1 MQRNRDLN
9 GDGNIDG
16 DEIKW
21 YTPALDQYCAFWYGE
36 EALPTYARLF
46 QGSVADVVQNY
57 VDHDNCHHYLTS
69 TSGNKGLFYAIEGS
83 SYNSYP
89 QQYASLT
96 HNTRCIRNL
105 KNATEAPVEA
115 TKLIGRYISVNNFVE
130 SAYRNSTQ
138 NGPYPQHHERDI
150 ANKLPHA
157 FKVAKNDITEFNINV
172 TKDLRAPNISSAVSR
187 NGQTTLTFA
196 SVESGAVAYYYTTTN
211 TASQDNRIEPVNNQF
226 VIEDFVLV
234 DGDGKTYSAPNID
247 ITATTATVNTI
258 NLKFASVED
267 GATYSYS
274 TSQNGN
280 KTSFTITNNEFTIN
294 YNYSYG
300 TYRTTFDVW
309 IWATKDNQS
318 LYTRVRITRGG
329 TSGNR
334 TYTASIHSKQDDVT
348 TETPPTKLYIWA
360 FDQTMLE
367 FSNPTIVT
375 YAGIEVGDDKTITRN
390 AISDYDDMRWA
401 AITQD
406 LCADYTE
413 STDPDGAP
421 KWRVPN
427 QRELTAINHYN
438 TELKIV
444 GTYKH
449 AYFSC
454 TQYSNAINASAPVGS
469 SSNSRRYS
477 YMIENND
484 KNHTA
489 ANYIGGGVV
498 ALDTRAT
505 SYHIRCVRDL
515 APGEVMKKDDT
526 TDSEGGDGGGI

>member
-1 MQRNRDLN
+1 
-9 GDGNIDG
+9 
-16 DEIKW
+16 
-21 YTPALDQYCAFWYGE
+21 
-36 EALPTYARLF
+36 
-46 QGSVADVVQNY
+46 
-57 VDHDNCHHYLTS
+57 
-69 TSGNKGLFYAIEGS
+69 
-83 SYNSYP
+83 
-89 QQYASLT
+89 
-96 HNTRCIRNL
+96 
-105 KNATEAPVEA
+105 
-115 TKLIGRYISVNNFVE
+115 
-130 SAYRNSTQ
+130 
-138 NGPYPQHHERDI
+138 
-150 ANKLPHA
+150 
-157 FKVAKNDITEFNINV
+157 
-172 TKDLRAPNISSAVSR
+172 
-187 NGQTTLTFA
+187 
-196 SVESGAVAYYYTTTN
+196 
-211 TASQDNRIEPVNNQF
+211 
-226 VIEDFVLV
+226 
-234 DGDGKTYSAPNID
+234 
-247 ITATTATVNTI
+247 
-258 NLKFASVED
+258 LKFASVED
-267 GATYSYS
+267 GVTYSYS
-274 TSQNGN
+274 TSANGTRTTIN
-280 KTSFTITNNEFTIN
+280 NITNNEVSISYT
-294 YNYSYG
+294 YSYSSS
-300 TYRTTFDVW
+300 RPTFDVW

-390 AISDYDDMRWA
+390 AISDCDDMRWA

-438 TELKIV
+438 TKLKIV

-469 SSNSRRYS
+469 GSNSRRYS